1 MALTTISDL
10 QAHLATTFTGD
21 DVGRVTDEWL
31 PQAQATAEKWCN
43 QPLEHASVTEIF
55 EVDQWES
62 WYVTDRFPI
71 TAVTSITEDDTV
83 LTVDTQYKS
92 YEDGRLRRLNGT
104 QDSSWSQLPD
114 GVTVVYTAG
123 YGSGAP
129 SPFTTVPPDLVL
141 AICSIAAD
149 LVERASVFG
158 LGSVPIKSVQLEGSD
173 TITYAVDT
181 DPRKPGELSKAVKNL
196 LSPYVRWLM

>member
-1 MALTTISDL
+1 MALATISDL

-31 PQAQATAEKWCN
+31 PQAQATAEGWCN

-104 QDSSWSQLPD
+104 QDSSWSLLPD

-149 LVERASVFG
+149 AVERAGIFG
-158 LGSVPIKSVQLEGSD
+158 LGSVPIKQIQLEGSD
-173 TITYAVDT
+173 TLTYAVDT
-181 DPRKPGELSKAVKNL
+181 DPRKPGELSKAVKSL
-196 LSPYVRWLM
+196 LSPYVRRLM

>member
-1 MALTTISDL
+1 MALITQADL
-10 QAHLATTFTGD
+10 EKHLQI
-21 DVGRVTDEWL
+21 DVTSEPDAIVTQYIA
-31 PQAQATAEKWCN
+31 QAQAVAEGWCN

-71 TAVTSITEDDTV
+71 TAVTSVTEDSTV

-104 QDSSWSQLPD
+104 QDSSWSMLPN
-114 GVTVVYTAG
+114 GVTVIYTAG

-129 SPFTTVPPDLVL
+129 SGFTTVPPDLVL
-141 AICSIAAD
+141 AIVTICGDLFRYGAVYAAQG
-149 LVERASVFG
+149 A
-158 LGSVPIKSVQLEGSD
+158 VPIKSVQLEGSD
-173 TITYAVDT
+173 TITYAVET
-181 DPRKPGELSKAVKNL
+181 DRRQSGELSKAVKNL
-196 LSPYVRWLM
+196 LSPYVRRLM